1 MKSITPNTSVSPAA
15 IRNSS
20 TPSCR
25 PLSVWTIRR
34 VRDIRP
40 LHPSPRGRVAPRERS
55 ERGDGWGLLRSK
67 SCPTPAAASRRPRSR
82 YAGRDQSLHL
92 TILRVRIGVVL
103 EHLLGDLGLV
113 LAIGALGH
121 FHKVKVLD
129 RVVVGVELERAAQRF
144 EVSLGKCGTQR
155 IFVVGL
161 APGGL

>member
-40 LHPSPRGRVAPRERS
+40 LHPSPRGRVAPRERR

-67 SCPTPAAASRRPRSR
+67 SCPTRPPLRSVHAPATR
-82 YAGRDQSLHL
+82 GGQSLHL

-113 LAIGALGH
+113 LPIGALGH
-121 FHKVKVLD
+121 FHKVEVLD

-155 IFVVGL
+155 IFVV
-161 APGGL
+161 